1 MQHIQQ
7 DALTSDASVGSQG
20 LSDADAAV
28 RLRSDGYNE
37 LPMAERRGIGRIVL
51 EVLREPMMALLVAGG
66 VVYLLL
72 GDPGEAAILLVFAC
86 LSVFITVYQEVRTER
101 VLQALRDLSSPRAL
115 VIRDGERKRIAG
127 RDVVRGDIL
136 VLAEGDRVPAD
147 ALVLRDHGLEADESI
162 LTGESVAVRKVEAL
176 EGAGEDAGAGM
187 SSSCVYSGTL
197 VVRGSALCRVTAT
210 GDRSEIGRI
219 GKSLGMVER
228 GTPRLQSEIRNLVR
242 VFGVLG
248 AAASIVAILLF
259 GFLRGSW
266 LDGLLAGIALGM
278 SMLPEEFP
286 VVLTVFM
293 AVGAWR
299 ISKARVL
306 TRKASAIETLG
317 SATVLCTD
325 KTGTLTENRMSIVE
339 LVLPDGRVLK
349 PEADGLIEDDFRSLA
364 SSGILAC
371 ALDPFDPM
379 EKAFHTLTPTTF
391 PEGHPG
397 RLDWSLVREYGLT
410 PELLAVTQVWSVGN
424 GEDHTVAAKGAP
436 EAITLLCGLDDAEAA
451 MVAALTER
459 MAKEGLRVL
468 AVAEADFSGRDWP
481 GTPHG
486 FVFRFLGLVG
496 LADALR
502 RQVPATVAECRTAG
516 VRVVMITGDYP
527 ATALA
532 IARQA
537 GIASEGDG
545 VLSGD
550 DLRQLSDEELSRR
563 VEAIS
568 VYARILPEQKLR
580 IVQALKQNGE
590 VVAMT
595 GDGVNDAPSLKAA
608 DIGIAMG
615 GRGTDVAREASSI
628 VLLDD
633 DFGSIIRAIRLGRR
647 IYDNIR
653 KAALFIMAIHVPI
666 AGLTLLPL
674 AFSLP
679 IVFWPV
685 HIALLEM
692 VIDPICTLV
701 FEAEEE
707 ETDIM
712 RRPPR
717 APSEV
722 LLPMRLV
729 VWGGIQGAILLA
741 LSGGLYWVSH
751 RSGMPENELRTLT
764 FYSLILNILVLVL
777 VNRSFSSS
785 LARAFARPSSVFL
798 IVGAVLAGV
807 LALTV
812 FWQPA
817 TLIFSFGALAGID
830 LLEVLGAAVALLLVL
845 ELMKGALQKLVGPA
859 PDRRTC
865 SSLGEAEKA
874 TH

>member
-72 GDPGEAAILLVFAC
+72 SDPGEAAILLVFAC

-379 EKAFHTLTPTTF
+379 EKAFHALTPTTF

-436 EAITLLCGLDDAEAA
+436 EAITLLCGLDDGEAA

-859 PDRRTC
+859 PDRQMR
-865 SSLGEAEKA
+865 SSLGETEKT